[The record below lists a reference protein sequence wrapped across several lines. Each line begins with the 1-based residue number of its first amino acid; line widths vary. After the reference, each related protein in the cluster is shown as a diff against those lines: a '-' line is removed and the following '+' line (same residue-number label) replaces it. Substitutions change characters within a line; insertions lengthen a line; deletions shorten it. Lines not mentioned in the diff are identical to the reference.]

1 MPPRP
6 DLDQAPTLLVVD
18 DQETNRDI
26 LSRRLERQGYRVRLA
41 ASGQEALD
49 LVTTAAPDLILLD
62 IMMPDMDGLE
72 VLGRLR
78 EAHTQQALPIIMVT
92 ARSQSEVI
100 VDALARGAN
109 DYLVKPFDFAVALA
123 RVRTQLAFKRAEQ
136 AIEESREFYQL
147 IAHSS
152 NDGMWD
158 WNRRS
163 RRIFFSPRL
172 REILGYSEEQLPDR
186 LDRWLARVYENDLG
200 VLKDAFKAHLA
211 GRTPQFQVEVRAY
224 TQTGDCCWLLCR
236 GQVKRNAAGRVV
248 RLAGSCTDLTERKTV
263 DALTNLPNRI
273 LFDDRLER
281 CQIRRARHHESL
293 FALLLIEPDRF
304 HLIHESLGQYAT
316 NQLLVTLARRLL
328 QLTRL
333 SDTLAYLGG
342 VKFVVLIDNLTRQ
355 EDALR
360 VAERMQ
366 SAFSEQFHYDGQELF
381 VTASMG
387 VAAAN
392 QCPEG
397 NLLQAAETA
406 LGRAKEKGGN
416 TYQMFDNAMQ
426 VQVMARM
433 RLESDL
439 RRALE
444 YREFELYYQP
454 IVDLGSGRMA
464 GFEALCRWRHPHQG
478 MVSPELF
485 IPLAESTGLI
495 VPLGLWVLQEAVT
508 QLRDWQRRFPEVAEL
523 GMSVNLSGKQFTDK
537 GLLDDIGRTLEE
549 SGVSR
554 HSLKLEITES
564 AIMNDA
570 DNAKLLLDRLKE
582 LDVQLSIDDF
592 GTGYSS
598 LSYLHRF
605 PFDVLKID
613 RSFVGKMDLD
623 RQGLEIVRTIIALAQ
638 VLELKVVAEGV
649 ETPSQLELL
658 RQLGCHYGQ
667 GYLFAKPLNAAD
679 AQTLLAQGP
688 HW

>member
-1 MPPRP
+1 MPLPSPPHSSPR
-6 DLDQAPTLLVVD
+6 LLVVD

-26 LSRRLERQGYRVRLA
+26 LSRRLQHHGYRVQLA

-49 LVTTAAPDLILLD
+49 LVAAAPPELILLD

-72 VLGRLR
+72 VLDRLR
-78 EAHTQQALPIIMVT
+78 QQHSLHDLPIIMVT

-136 AIEESREFYQL
+136 ALEESREFYQL

-163 RRIFFSPRL
+163 RSIYFSPRL
-172 REILGYSEEQLPDR
+172 KAILGYAQDDRTER
-186 LDRWLARVYENDLG
+186 LDTWLARVYAADLG
-200 VLKDAFKAHLA
+200 KLKGAFKAHLA
-211 GRTPQFQVEVRAY
+211 GRTPQFQVEVRVYNQA
-224 TQTGDCCWLLCR
+224 GDCCWLLCR
-236 GQVKRNAAGRVV
+236 GQGKRDEQGRIL
-248 RLAGSCTDLTERKTV
+248 RLAGSCTDLTERKTR
-263 DALTNLPNRI
+263 DALTSLPNRV

-281 CQIRRARHHESL
+281 CLSRRARHPETL

-304 HLIHESLGQYAT
+304 HLIHESLGHHTA
-316 NQLLVTLARRLL
+316 NQLLIGLARRLQL
-328 QLTRL
+328 QARP

-342 VKFVVLIDNLTRQ
+342 VKFAVLIDSLEHQ

-366 SAFSEQFHYDGQELF
+366 KAFAEPLCDAEQEFF

-387 VAAAN
+387 VAAID
-392 QCPEG
+392 QCQG
-397 NLLQAAETA
+397 GDLLQAAETA
-406 LGRAKEKGGN
+406 LGRAKERGGN
-416 TYQMFDNAMQ
+416 EYQMFDSAMQ
-426 VQVMARM
+426 VRAVARM
-433 RLESDL
+433 RLEHDL

-444 YREFELYYQP
+444 HQEFELYYQP
-454 IVDLGSGRMA
+454 IVDLASARIA
-464 GFEALCRWRHPHQG
+464 GFEALCRWRHPQQG
-478 MVSPELF
+478 MISPELF

-495 VPLGLWVLQEAVT
+495 IPLGLWVLRQAVT
-508 QLRDWQRRFPEVAEL
+508 QIRAWHQRFPAEAEL
-523 GMSVNLSGKQFTDK
+523 GISVNLSGKQFAQK
-537 GLLDDIGRTLEE
+537 GLLEEIARTLED
-549 SGVSR
+549 SGVEH

-570 DNAKLLLDRLKE
+570 DSANLLLARLKG
-582 LDVQLSIDDF
+582 LDIQLSIDDF

-605 PFDVLKID
+605 PFDILKID
-613 RSFVGKMDLD
+613 RSFVGKMD
-623 RQGLEIVRTIIALAQ
+623 
-638 VLELKVVAEGV
+638 
-649 ETPSQLELL
+649 
-658 RQLGCHYGQ
+658 
-667 GYLFAKPLNAAD
+667 
-679 AQTLLAQGP
+679 
-688 HW
+688 